1 MSSLVVA
8 LLVVLVAVPSPSGSE
23 EAPMEMKRLTPILLV
38 EEIEPCL
45 PFWLE
50 RLGFQ
55 KVTEVPEGDKLS
67 FVILAK
73 DNVQVMYQSRASVE
87 KDLPALAQ
95 GAFKSST
102 VLYLEVDNVRAVA
115 ERLKGVEVVVPL
127 RETFYGATEIGV
139 RAPCGNMVSF
149 AEFAARK

>member
-1 MSSLVVA
+1 MKALVLA
-8 LLVVLVAVPSPSGSE
+8 LLGVVFVPLLAGAE
-23 EAPMEMKRLTPILLV
+23 EATMTMKKLTPVLMV

-45 PFWLE
+45 PFWVE

-55 KVTEVPEGDKLS
+55 KVTEVPEGDKLG

-73 DNVQVMYQSRASVE
+73 GNVQVMYQSRASLE
-87 KDLPALAQ
+87 KDVPALAKMS
-95 GAFKSST
+95 FKSST
-102 VLYLEVDNVRAVA
+102 GLFIEVEKISEVV

-127 RETFYGATEIGV
+127 RETFYGATEISV
-139 RAPCGNMVSF
+139 RTPCGNLVTF